1 MKATVE
7 VYKDVCI
14 IKITDDSGI
23 VTDRYETEN
32 ILVKNHQYEKKYADP
47 EGTLPITT
55 KKIQ

>member
-14 IKITDDSGI
+14 IKITDDSG
-23 VTDRYETEN
+23 VVMDRYETEN
-32 ILVKNHQYEKKYADP
+32 ILVKNHQYEKKYTDP